1 MYDDLKDKRV
11 VVTGG
16 ASGIGYATAKRFVN
30 EHSKVVI
37 LDSNQEA
44 LNSAQSQLSPLT
56 GGVCADVSSPDEIEA
71 AFKEVD
77 EIMGGIDI
85 LISNAGISVRQ
96 PFIKIDYDQ
105 WSKVLRINLDGMFLC
120 AKAAIERM
128 KPQ

>member
-1 MYDDLKDKRV
+1 MRQPGV
-11 VVTGG
+11 
-16 ASGIGYATAKRFVN
+16 FVN
-30 EHSKVVI
+30 ESSKVVI

-44 LNSAQSQLSPLT
+44 LDNAQSQLSPLT

-96 PFIKIDYDQ
+96 PFMKIDYDQ
-105 WSKVLRINLDGMFLC
+105 WFES
-120 AKAAIERM
+120 AAHQFRRNVFVR
-128 KPQ
+128 QSGH